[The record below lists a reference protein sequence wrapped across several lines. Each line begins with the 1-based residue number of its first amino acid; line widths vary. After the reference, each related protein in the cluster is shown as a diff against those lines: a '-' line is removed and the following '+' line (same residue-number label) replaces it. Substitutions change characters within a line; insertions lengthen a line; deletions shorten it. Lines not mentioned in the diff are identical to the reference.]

1 MLKTVGTELGIQ
13 FRRLCLTFLLK
24 FKATNVLYVIS
35 LLALTCSGKLFLV
48 LYVERDS

>member
-1 MLKTVGTELGIQ
+1 MLKTVVTELGIQ

-24 FKATNVLYVIS
+24 FKVTNLLYVIS
-35 LLALTCSGKLFLV
+35 LLALTCSVKLFLV